1 MAMKLT
7 FITNVN
13 PDDPLFRS
21 SNLGLSRKTT
31 YRTGY
36 LKLDSG
42 WTFYETDLSNN
53 KFKETIAHETGHAI
67 VEAYAGFNE
76 SVTHHGSSEY
86 SQTPKAGTKYPRS
99 GEIDLMKYAAE
110 SLVNIPDGYTR
121 MVANEQDVKGLLILS
136 GISKNEK
143 INYGLL
149 IYFHYLNPGFVY
161 SKNGFFYV

>member
-53 KFKETIAHETGHAI
+53 KFKETIAHETVHAI
-67 VEAYAGFNE
+67 VEAYGGFNE
-76 SVTHHGSSEY
+76 CVTHHG
-86 SQTPKAGTKYPRS
+86 
-99 GEIDLMKYAAE
+99 
-110 SLVNIPDGYTR
+110 
-121 MVANEQDVKGLLILS
+121 
-136 GISKNEK
+136 
-143 INYGLL
+143 
-149 IYFHYLNPGFVY
+149 
-161 SKNGFFYV
+161 